1 MADDADA
8 RPGDEEPLV
17 RELNLT
23 TAASIVVGIVIGSG
37 IFIGANRLAQG
48 VTNPFLVFFVWI
60 FAGLLTLV
68 GALTY
73 AEFGAAFP
81 RSGGDYVYIG
91 RSLDPF
97 WGFFSGWITF
107 WINLPWSIAALAV
120 AWASQLDAL
129 KPEPHGILVTEGFA
143 IRFTAVAVIAI
154 FTVVNVIGV
163 RQGGAT
169 QKYLTAIK
177 LVLIA
182 AVVAFGLSQFADGL
196 DNLTPFF
203 GTAKPAQGGLFAG
216 FALAM
221 VGALWAYDGW
231 SGVTRV
237 AAEVKE
243 PAKNLP
249 RALAYGILTV
259 IGVYLLITLAY
270 FLILGLDGMAGTGL
284 SDTDARLVASRA
296 AETLLG
302 APGRTFVAILILV
315 SILGPLN
322 GLTLSGPR
330 VYYAMARDRLFPAF
344 VAKVHD
350 AHKTP
355 HLSILLQGG
364 FAAVLALFFSFEILS
379 NFVVL
384 AAWSQYALTGI
395 GLIVLRRREPDLPRP
410 YKVPLYPW
418 LPGLFVLLSA
428 GFVLFLIVS
437 TTVSFVTAPGL
448 GDNALVFWL
457 MVTNV
462 VLMLLSLPAYR
473 LFRARG
479 EIRDGARRLS

>member
-1 MADDADA
+1 MPEDAGA
-8 RPGDEEPLV
+8 RLGDEEPLV
-17 RELNLT
+17 RELNLV
-23 TAASIVVGIVIGSG
+23 TAASIVVGVVIGSG

-48 VTNPFLVFFVWI
+48 VTSPFLVFFIWV

-91 RSLDPF
+91 RSLNPF

-120 AWASQLDAL
+120 AWASQLDSL
-129 KPEPHGILVTEGFA
+129 KPDPHGVLVAEGFA
-143 IRFTAVAVIAI
+143 IRFTAVAVIAV
-154 FTVVNVIGV
+154 FTIINVFGV

-169 QKYLTAIK
+169 QKYLTALK

-182 AVVAFGLSQFADGL
+182 VVVAFGLSGFADGL
-196 DNLTPFF
+196 DNLAPFF
-203 GTAKPAQGGLFAG
+203 GDAKPAQGGLFAG

-259 IGVYLLITLAY
+259 IGVYLLVTLAY
-270 FLILGLDGMAGTGL
+270 LLILGIEGMAGEGL
-284 SDTDARLVASRA
+284 AATDARLVASRA
-296 AETLLG
+296 AEAMLG
-302 APGRTFVAILILV
+302 PAGKTFVAILILV

-330 VYYAMARDRLFPAF
+330 VYYAMARDRLFPSF
-344 VAKVHD
+344 VARVHEV
-350 AHKTP
+350 HRTP
-355 HLSILLQGG
+355 HLSITLQGV
-364 FAAVLALFFSFEILS
+364 FAAVLALFFSFEVLS

-395 GLIVLRRREPDLPRP
+395 GLIVLRRREPDVPRP

-418 LPGLFVLLSA
+418 LPGLFVLLSG
-428 GFVLFLIVS
+428 GFVVYLVLS
-437 TTVSFVTAPGL
+437 TTVSFAVAPTAG
-448 GDNALVFWL
+448 NALVFWL
-457 MVTNV
+457 MLANLA
-462 VLMLLSLPAYR
+462 LMLLSWPAYR
-473 LFRARG
+473 FFRARG
-479 EIRDGARRLS
+479 DVLGATERSS